1 MSDRRRVVSLLGSVL
16 IALSAGSTYV
26 FSTYAPQLQD
36 ALHLSSTQLNVLG
49 LAGNLGMY
57 MSGPIWGRWID
68 RSGPYGAITS
78 GAFLVLIGYGM
89 LSRAYKYGWTN
100 VPVVVL

>member
-49 LAGNLGMY
+49 LAGNLGM
-57 MSGPIWGRWID
+57 
-68 RSGPYGAITS
+68 
-78 GAFLVLIGYGM
+78 
-89 LSRAYKYGWTN
+89 
-100 VPVVVL
+100 